1 MAVSNQRL
9 LLLQIPGRLGVCL
22 LHALVG
28 VLDAIGVGL
37 QTLVALARHGSVRCA
52 ASFPPVRP
60 WVSTARGPLWSLIR
74 TPSPSRPPPTSSPQ
88 PSHKGEVRSLKEHL
102 ILASGCKGILTQKK
116 GEFPDMLEFGKH
128 PQIEKMRG
136 AKDWCAT
143 SDLQEGPQLS
153 LFKEIQNTR
162 RPTTGSSI
170 SFANSKAMKPQK
182 PTSSSILWPSLR
194 RGLQA

>member
-1 MAVSNQRL
+1 VAVSNQRL

-37 QTLVALARHGSVRCA
+37 QTLVAPARHGSVRYS
-52 ASFPPVRP
+52 ASFPPIRP

-74 TPSPSRPPPTSSPQ
+74 TPSPSRPPPRWIPQ
-88 PSHKGEVRSLKEHL
+88 TLLGGAVPSLKTNL
-102 ILASGCKGILTQKK
+102 SFASGCKGILTQKK
-116 GEFPDMLEFGKH
+116 GEFPDMLGFGKH
-128 PQIEKMRG
+128 SQIEKMRG

-143 SDLQEGPQLS
+143 SDLQERPRLS
-153 LFKEIQNTR
+153 LFKETQNTS